1 MSEIVAL
8 VLPFFGMIFIGAFVA
23 RLTRQPVEAL
33 GWMNFFI
40 IYLALPALFIQLLSR
55 TPLEDLANW
64 RFILCAVAA
73 TYCVFFLMFA
83 IAWIRTRDLRATTIQ
98 SLAASYGNIGY
109 MGPGIALLAF
119 GPEAAVPVALIFCFE
134 NAVHFA
140 MTPFLMAVADR
151 NRQSFGTVALDVL
164 RKIALH
170 PFIIASAIGV
180 ALAWL
185 QYSPPLPLETLIDF
199 FARAAAPCALFAM
212 GVTIALRPLKRAPV
226 ELLPITLFKLVIHP
240 AICYAILTA
249 IGGFPPMWIYTAVLL
264 AALPTATNVFVIAQQ
279 YGVWIER
286 ASASVLVTTIVSIA
300 TLTLIL
306 YAIKSGLLP
315 VDPWS

>member
-1 MSEIVAL
+1 MSEIIAL
-8 VLPFFGMIFIGAFVA
+8 VLPFFGVIFIGGLVA

-55 TPLEDLANW
+55 TPLEDLTNW
-64 RFILCAVAA
+64 RFIFGAVAA

-83 IAWIRTRDLRATTIQ
+83 IAWIRTRDLRQTTIQ

-109 MGPGIALLAF
+109 MGPGIAILAF

-140 MTPFLMAVADR
+140 MAPFLMAVADR
-151 NRQSFGTVALDVL
+151 SRQSFSGVAMDVL

-185 QYSPPLPLETLIDF
+185 QFRPPLPLETLIDF

-212 GVTIALRPLKRAPV
+212 GVTIALRPLKRAPI
-226 ELLPITLFKLVIHP
+226 ELLPITLLKLVIHP

-249 IGGFPPMWIYTAVLL
+249 IGGFPPMWIYTAMLL

-300 TLTLIL
+300 TLTLTL

>member
-1 MSEIVAL
+1 MSEIIAL
-8 VLPFFGMIFIGAFVA
+8 VLPFFGVIFIGGLVA
-23 RLTRQPVEAL
+23 RLTKQPVEAL

-55 TPLEDLANW
+55 TPLEDLTNW
-64 RFILCAVAA
+64 RFIFGAVAA

-140 MTPFLMAVADR
+140 MAPFLMAVADR
-151 NRQSFGTVALDVL
+151 SRQSFSSVAVDVL

-212 GVTIALRPLKRAPV
+212 GVTIALRPLKRAPI
-226 ELLPITLFKLVIHP
+226 ELLPITFLKLVIHP

-249 IGGFPPMWIYTAVLL
+249 IGGFPPMWIYTAMLL

-300 TLTLIL
+300 TLTLTL

>member
-1 MSEIVAL
+1 M
-8 VLPFFGMIFIGAFVA
+8 
-23 RLTRQPVEAL
+23 
-33 GWMNFFI
+33 
-40 IYLALPALFIQLLSR
+40 
-55 TPLEDLANW
+55 
-64 RFILCAVAA
+64 
-73 TYCVFFLMFA
+73 
-83 IAWIRTRDLRATTIQ
+83 
-98 SLAASYGNIGY
+98 
-109 MGPGIALLAF
+109 
-119 GPEAAVPVALIFCFE
+119 ALIFCFE

-151 NRQSFGTVALDVL
+151 SRQSFANVAVDVL

-226 ELLPITLFKLVIHP
+226 ELLPITLLKLVIHP
-240 AICYAILTA
+240 AICYAVLTA

-300 TLTLIL
+300 TLTLAL

>member
-1 MSEIVAL
+1 MSEIIAL
-8 VLPFFGMIFIGAFVA
+8 VLPFFGVIFIGAFVA
-23 RLTRQPVEAL
+23 RITRQPVEAL

-55 TPLEDLANW
+55 TPLEDLTNW
-64 RFILCAVAA
+64 RFIFGAVAA

-140 MTPFLMAVADR
+140 MAPFLMAVADR
-151 NRQSFGTVALDVL
+151 SRQSFSSVAVDVL

-212 GVTIALRPLKRAPV
+212 GVTIALRPLKRAPI
-226 ELLPITLFKLVIHP
+226 ELLPITFLKLVIHP

-249 IGGFPPMWIYTAVLL
+249 IGGFPPMWIYTAMLL

-300 TLTLIL
+300 TLTLTL

>member
-1 MSEIVAL
+1 MSEIIAL
-8 VLPFFGMIFIGAFVA
+8 VLPFFGVIFIGGLVA

-55 TPLEDLANW
+55 TPLEDLTNW
-64 RFILCAVAA
+64 RFIFGAVAA

-140 MTPFLMAVADR
+140 MAPFLMAVADR
-151 NRQSFGTVALDVL
+151 SRQSFSSVAVDVL

-212 GVTIALRPLKRAPV
+212 GVTIALRPLKRAPI
-226 ELLPITLFKLVIHP
+226 ELLPITFLKLVIHP

-249 IGGFPPMWIYTAVLL
+249 IGGFPPMWIYTAMLL

-300 TLTLIL
+300 TLTLTL